1 MSLRMTNFF
10 DKARKLESALAAG
23 IEGASRR
30 ATRASQR
37 PPLEIVVASVDA
49 LEQMVQ
55 PDGTFPFTHV
65 ELRFAAA
72 STIARAHLEAVCE
85 GPPSLR
91 ARIVDRLETS
101 GCTVKALAVNVS
113 FADEAQEGWSHAEFN
128 VDCTR
133 RAGSDVPPVRLQLT
147 VTQGTADRTVYIFDN
162 DAIALGRGDEVRDDR
177 QRLLRTNQVAFT
189 EGAGE
194 VNQSVSRRHAHIER
208 AASETGYRLYDD
220 GSAQGTCVIRG
231 GRGCP
236 VPRGTKGL
244 RLQSGDEIMLG
255 QARLR
260 VKI

>member
-72 STIARAHLEAVCE
+72 STIARAHFEAVCE

-101 GCTVKALAVNVS
+101 CCTVKALAVNVS

-147 VTQGTADRTVYIFDN
+147 VTQGTADRTVYIFDS
-162 DAIALGRGDEVRDDR
+162 DAIALGRGDEVRDDG